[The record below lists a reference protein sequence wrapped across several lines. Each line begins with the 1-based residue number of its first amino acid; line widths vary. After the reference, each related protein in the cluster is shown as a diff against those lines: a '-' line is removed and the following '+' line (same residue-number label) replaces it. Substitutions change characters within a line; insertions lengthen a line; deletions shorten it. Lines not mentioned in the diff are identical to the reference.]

1 MPSHVSRALKFVGL
15 GFLIGGLGGAG
26 WYLVQVRGRGP
37 VGDTVT
43 PTRLF
48 EQVLS
53 HVQNFGVDSLGETEI
68 FRRAAE
74 GLVRELDDE
83 YAALIPAGASLD
95 GPNDAGGLGLMVFV
109 RGERTIVQ
117 QVLPGSPA
125 EKAGIWAGD
134 EILSVGEVAPT
145 GVGREAV
152 RQTLDGAPGSTV
164 AIDVRR
170 PGVRDTL
177 RFSLRREGP
186 RDHLLS
192 ERIDLDGGVAYLSV
206 GLIGPG
212 LVPVLRRTLRDL
224 PPSTRGLV
232 LDLRGSTGGT
242 VEEAAA
248 IADLFLDE
256 GAPIVTVRGRGDVIR
271 HVSAEQGQLKPDLP
285 ITVLVDR
292 ATADAAEAVAGAL
305 QDDDRALILGS
316 PTFGRGSSQGD
327 YPLGDR
333 WTVRISTAR
342 WETPLGRRIEP
353 DLGGAPLD
361 SVPERPSFTTGEGRS
376 VLGGGGIVPDSLIDP
391 PELSPAMQALYRI
404 LGSAIPN
411 FVVKTHEIAQ
421 GLVRRATTPGYL
433 PTDNDLASL
442 MRLLTEEEF
451 RVPPHV
457 AEVAREDLRELLGR
471 EAVYARLGLAGL
483 VRRMM
488 ASDPGTRMAVEL
500 LRNVRTPRELVLGR

>member
-1 MPSHVSRALKFVGL
+1 
-15 GFLIGGLGGAG
+15 
-26 WYLVQVRGRGP
+26 
-37 VGDTVT
+37 
-43 PTRLF
+43 
-48 EQVLS
+48 
-53 HVQNFGVDSLGETEI
+53 
-68 FRRAAE
+68 
-74 GLVRELDDE
+74 
-83 YAALIPAGASLD
+83 
-95 GPNDAGGLGLMVFV
+95 
-109 RGERTIVQ
+109 
-117 QVLPGSPA
+117 
-125 EKAGIWAGD
+125 
-134 EILSVGEVAPT
+134 
-145 GVGREAV
+145 
-152 RQTLDGAPGSTV
+152 
-164 AIDVRR
+164 
-170 PGVRDTL
+170 
-177 RFSLRREGP
+177 
-186 RDHLLS
+186 
-192 ERIDLDGGVAYLSV
+192 
-206 GLIGPG
+206 
-212 LVPVLRRTLRDL
+212 
-224 PPSTRGLV
+224 
-232 LDLRGSTGGT
+232 
-242 VEEAAA
+242 
-248 IADLFLDE
+248 
-256 GAPIVTVRGRGDVIR
+256 
-271 HVSAEQGQLKPDLP
+271 
-285 ITVLVDR
+285 
-292 ATADAAEAVAGAL
+292 
-305 QDDDRALILGS
+305 
-316 PTFGRGSSQGD
+316 
-327 YPLGDR
+327 LGDR